1 MLSNI
6 IEIFELATN
15 VLLFLC
21 VLRVYNSEDK
31 KEPKSHMQ
39 INPFYKPKPS
49 EEQKKQEEKLQQI
62 WGNIDRYVGDS
73 DGQKEVK

>member
-6 IEIFELATN
+6 IEIFELATI

-21 VLRVYNSEDK
+21 VLRVYNNEDK
-31 KEPKSHMQ
+31 KEPKLHMQ
-39 INPFYKPKPS
+39 INPFYKSKPS

-73 DGQKEVK
+73 EGQKEVK